1 MAFTYT
7 IVSEFLTKEEC
18 EIILNFSLKELELV
32 PSEIFTNE
40 DEDGGVYTDT
50 RKSNQVFYPYYQKFP
65 FLLEKM
71 SKLLNQHIFVKG
83 FDLDYENS
91 QFQFTEY
98 HPGGHFDWHMDVS
111 GKKITD
117 YDRYCSLVIQLNDGY
132 RDGDLQIKDEKKETL
147 TVEKGTGNLILFLS
161 NTSHRVVPVKSGI
174 RYTLVN
180 WVKLKQKK
188 DYKKTL
194 L

>member
-1 MAFTYT
+1 MA
-7 IVSEFLTKEEC
+7 SEFLTKEEC
-18 EIILNFSLKELELV
+18 NMILDFSLNELELV
-32 PSEIFTNE
+32 PSEILT
-40 DEDGGVYTDT
+40 DYTDGDVNT
-50 RKSNQVFYPYYQKFP
+50 NIRKSNQVFYPYYKKFP

-71 SKLLNQHIFVKG
+71 SKLLNEYIFVKG
-83 FDLDYENS
+83 FDLDFQES

-98 HPGGHFDWHMDVS
+98 HPGGHFDWHIDVS

-117 YDRYCSLVIQLNDGY
+117 YDRYCSLVIQLNDDY
-132 RDGDLQIKDEKKETL
+132 EEGDLQIKDINNETL
-147 TVEKGTGNLILFLS
+147 TVDKGTGNLILFLS
-161 NTSHRVVPVKSGI
+161 NISHRVIPVKNGI

-194 L
+194 I

>member
-7 IVSEFLTKEEC
+7 MVSEFLTKEEC
-18 EIILNFSLKELELV
+18 DMILDFSLKELVLG
-32 PSEIFTNE
+32 PSGIFNE
-40 DEDGGVYTDT
+40 EGLDGIYDDM
-50 RKSNQVFYPYYQKFP
+50 RISNQVFYPYYEKFP

-71 SKLLNQHIFVKG
+71 GKLLNQHIFVKG
-83 FDLDYENS
+83 FDLDFEKS

-98 HPGGHFDWHMDVS
+98 HPGGHFTWHRDVS

-117 YDRYCSLVIQLNDGY
+117 YDRYCSLVIQLNNEY
-132 RDGDLQIKDEKKETL
+132 EDGDLQIKDEKNEKL

-161 NTSHRVVPVKSGI
+161 NIEHRVVPVKSGI

-180 WVKLKQKK
+180 WVKLKEKK

>member
-7 IVSEFLTKEEC
+7 MVSEFLTKEEC
-18 EIILNFSLKELELV
+18 NMILDFSLTELKLE
-32 PSEIFTNE
+32 PSGIFNE
-40 DEDGGVYTDT
+40 YGRDGVYTDV
-50 RKSNQVFYPYYQKFP
+50 RKSNQVFYPYYEKFP

-71 SKLLNQHIFVKG
+71 SKLLNQYIFVKG
-83 FDLDYENS
+83 FDLDFEKS

-98 HPGGHFDWHMDVS
+98 HPGGHFDWHRDVS

-117 YDRYCSLVIQLNDGY
+117 YDRYCSLVIQLNNEY
-132 RDGDLQIKDEKKETL
+132 EDGDLQIKDEKNETL
-147 TVEKGTGNLILFLS
+147 TIEKGTGNLILFLS
-161 NTSHRVVPVKSGI
+161 NIEHRVVPVKSGV

>member
-18 EIILNFSLKELELV
+18 NMILDFSLTELKLE
-32 PSEIFTNE
+32 PSEIFNE
-40 DEDGGVYTDT
+40 SGLDGVYTDM
-50 RKSNQVFYPYYQKFP
+50 RISNQVFYQYYEKFP

-83 FDLDYENS
+83 FDLDFEKS

-98 HPGGHFDWHMDVS
+98 HPGGHFIWHRDVS
-111 GKKITD
+111 GQKITD
-117 YDRYCSLVIQLNDGY
+117 YDRYCSLVIQLNNEY
-132 RDGDLQIKDEKKETL
+132 EDGDLQIKDEKNETL
-147 TVEKGTGNLILFLS
+147 TIEKGTGNLILFLS
-161 NTSHRVVPVKSGI
+161 NIEHRVVPVKSGV

>member
-1 MAFTYT
+1 MAFRYT

-18 EIILNFSLKELELV
+18 NIILDFSLKNLKLV
-32 PSEIFTNE
+32 PSEIISKYS
-40 DEDGGVYTDT
+40 DGNIDANI
-50 RKSNQVFYPYYQKFP
+50 RKSNQVFFPYYKEFP

-71 SKLLNQHIFVKG
+71 SKLLNEHINVKG

-98 HPGGHFDWHMDVS
+98 STGDHFDWHRDVV
-111 GKKITD
+111 GDKITD
-117 YDRYCSLVIQLNDGY
+117 YDRYCSIVIQLNDEY
-132 RDGDLQIKDEKKETL
+132 VEGDLQIKGLENNSL
-147 TVEKGTGNLILFLS
+147 TIAKGVGNLVLFLS
-161 NTSHRVVPVKSGI
+161 SIEHRVVPVKSGT

-180 WVKLKQKK
+180 WVKLKAKK

>member
-7 IVSEFLTKEEC
+7 MVSEFLTKEEC
-18 EIILNFSLKELELV
+18 DLILNFSLKELELV
-32 PSEIFTNE
+32 PSEILT
-40 DEDGGVYTDT
+40 DYTDGDINT
-50 RKSNQVFYPYYQKFP
+50 NIRKSNQVFYPYYEKFP

-71 SKLLNQHIFVKG
+71 SKLLNEYIFVKG
-83 FDLDYENS
+83 FDLDFEES

-98 HPGGHFDWHMDVS
+98 HPGGHFGWHRDVS

-132 RDGDLQIKDEKKETL
+132 DEGDLQIKDEQNETL

-161 NTSHRVVPVKSGI
+161 NIEHRVVPVKSGI

-194 L
+194 I

>member
-7 IVSEFLTKEEC
+7 MVSEFLTKEEC
-18 EIILNFSLKELELV
+18 DMILDFSLTELELE
-32 PSEIFTNE
+32 PSKILTDYVDANLNTNIRE
-40 DEDGGVYTDT
+40 
-50 RKSNQVFYPYYQKFP
+50 SNQVFYPYYKKFP

-83 FDLDYENS
+83 FDLDFEES

-98 HPGGHFDWHMDVS
+98 HPGGHFDWHKDS
-111 GKKITD
+111 HGKKITD

-132 RDGDLQIKDEKKETL
+132 VDGDLQVKVENDETL
-147 TVEKGTGNLILFLS
+147 TVDRGVGNLILFLS
-161 NTSHRVVPVKSGI
+161 NMTHRVTPVESGI

-180 WVKLKQKK
+180 WVRLKQKK

>member
-1 MAFTYT
+1 MPFTYT
-7 IVSEFLTKEEC
+7 IEPNFLTKEEC
-18 EIILNFSLKELELV
+18 NQILDFSLKELELV
-32 PSEIFTNE
+32 PSKIVT
-40 DEDGGVYTDT
+40 DYMDGNVNTDV
-50 RKSNQVFYPYYQKFP
+50 RKSNQVFYPYYKKFP

-71 SKLLNQHIFVKG
+71 SELLNKHIFVKG
-83 FDLDYENS
+83 FDLDFEES

-98 HPGGHFDWHMDVS
+98 HPGGHFDWHRDAH

-117 YDRYCSLVIQLNDGY
+117 YDRYCSLVIQLNDEY
-132 RDGDLQIKDEKKETL
+132 DEGDLQIKDEQNQTL

-161 NTSHRVVPVKSGI
+161 NIEHRVVPVKSGI

-180 WVKLKQKK
+180 WVKLKQNK

>member
-1 MAFTYT
+1 MPFTYT
-7 IVSEFLTKEEC
+7 IEPAFLTKEEC
-18 EIILNFSLKELELV
+18 NLILDFSLRELELV
-32 PSEIFTNE
+32 PSEIVGDYME
-40 DEDGGVYTDT
+40 DNINTDV
-50 RKSNQVFYPYYQKFP
+50 RKSNQVFYPYYKKFP

-71 SKLLNQHIFVKG
+71 SELLNKHIFVKG
-83 FDLDYENS
+83 FDLDFERS

-98 HPGGHFDWHMDVS
+98 HPGGHFSWHRDAH

-132 RDGDLQIKDEKKETL
+132 EEGDLQIKDGKNETL

-161 NTSHRVVPVKSGI
+161 NIEHRVVPVKSGI

-180 WVKLKQKK
+180 WVKLKQQK

>member
-1 MAFTYT
+1 MAFRQT
-7 IVSEFLTKEEC
+7 IVPEFLTKEEC
-18 EIILNFSLKELELV
+18 DIILNFSLTELKLE
-32 PSEIFTNE
+32 PSEIIN
-40 DEDGGVYTDT
+40 DYTDGDVNT
-50 RKSNQVFYPYYQKFP
+50 KIRESNQVFYPYYKKFP

-71 SKLLNQHIFVKG
+71 SKLLNQYIFVKG
-83 FDLDYENS
+83 FDLDFENS

-98 HPGGHFDWHMDVS
+98 HPGGHFDWHRDS
-111 GKKITD
+111 YGKKITD

-132 RDGDLQIKDEKKETL
+132 GDGDLQIKDEQNEIQ
-147 TVEKGTGNLILFLS
+147 TVEKGIGNLILFLS
-161 NTSHRVVPVKSGI
+161 NIEHRVVPVKSGI

-180 WVKLKQKK
+180 WVKLKQIK

>member
-1 MAFTYT
+1 MPFTYT
-7 IVSEFLTKEEC
+7 IEPTFLTKEEC
-18 EIILNFSLKELELV
+18 DLILDFSLKELKLV
-32 PSEIFTNE
+32 PSEILT
-40 DEDGGVYTDT
+40 DYTDGDINIDV
-50 RKSNQVFYPYYQKFP
+50 RKSNQAFYPYYKKFS

-71 SKLLNQHIFVKG
+71 TNLLNQHILVKG
-83 FDLDYENS
+83 FDLDFEES

-98 HPGGHFDWHMDVS
+98 HPGGHFGWHRDVS

-117 YDRYCSLVIQLNDGY
+117 YDRYCSLVIQLNDEYGE
-132 RDGDLQIKDEKKETL
+132 GDLQIKDDQNETL

-161 NTSHRVVPVKSGI
+161 NIEHRVVPVKSGI

>member
-7 IVSEFLTKEEC
+7 TVSEFLTKEEC
-18 EIILNFSLKELELV
+18 DMILDFSLKELELV
-32 PSEIFTNE
+32 PSEILT
-40 DEDGGVYTDT
+40 DYTDGDINNDI
-50 RKSNQVFYPYYQKFP
+50 RKSNQAFYPYYKKFP

-71 SKLLNQHIFVKG
+71 SNLLNQHIFVKG
-83 FDLDYENS
+83 FDLDYEES

-98 HPGGHFDWHMDVS
+98 HPGGHFDWHKDVS

-117 YDRYCSLVIQLNDGY
+117 YDRYCSLVIQLNDDY
-132 RDGDLQIKDEKKETL
+132 VDGDLQIKDTKNETL
-147 TVEKGTGNLILFLS
+147 TIEKGTGNLALFLS
-161 NTSHRVVPVKSGI
+161 NITHRVVPVKSGI

>member
-7 IVSEFLTKEEC
+7 MVSEFLTKEEC
-18 EIILNFSLKELELV
+18 DTILDFSLKELELV
-32 PSEIFTNE
+32 PSKIVT
-40 DEDGGVYTDT
+40 DYTDDNINT
-50 RKSNQVFYPYYQKFP
+50 NIRESNQVFYPYYEKFP

-71 SKLLNQHIFVKG
+71 RKLLNQYIFVKG
-83 FDLDYENS
+83 FDLDFEQS
-91 QFQFTEY
+91 QFQFTQY
-98 HPGGHFDWHMDVS
+98 YPGGHFGWHRDAH

-117 YDRYCSLVIQLNDGY
+117 YDRYCSLVIQLNEEYDE
-132 RDGDLQIKDEKKETL
+132 GDLQIKDNQNETL

-161 NTSHRVVPVKSGI
+161 NIEHRVVPVKSGV

>member
-1 MAFTYT
+1 MPFTYT
-7 IVSEFLTKEEC
+7 IESTFLTKEEC
-18 EIILNFSLKELELV
+18 DLILDFSLKELKLV
-32 PSEIFTNE
+32 PSEILTNYT
-40 DEDGGVYTDT
+40 DGGDVNTDI
-50 RKSNQVFYPYYQKFP
+50 RKSNQVFYPYYKKFP

-71 SKLLNQHIFVKG
+71 SKLLNQHIFVNG
-83 FDLDYENS
+83 FDLDFKES

-98 HPGGHFDWHMDVS
+98 HPGGHFGWHRDAH

-117 YDRYCSLVIQLNDGY
+117 YDRYCSLVIQLNDEYGE
-132 RDGDLQIKDEKKETL
+132 GDLQIKDDQNGTL

-161 NTSHRVVPVKSGI
+161 NIEHRVVPVKSGI

>member
-7 IVSEFLTKEEC
+7 IVPEFLTKEEC
-18 EIILNFSLKELELV
+18 NVILHFSLKELQLV
-32 PSEIFTNE
+32 PSEIVNS
-40 DEDGGVYTDT
+40 YTDGMVDT
-50 RKSNQVFYPYYQKFP
+50 DIRKSNQVFFPYYTKFP

-71 SKLLNQHIFVKG
+71 SRLLSQHINVKG
-83 FDLDYENS
+83 FDLDYKDS

-98 HPGGHFDWHMDVS
+98 NTGDHFGWHKDVV
-111 GKKITD
+111 GNKITD
-117 YDRYCSLVIQLNDGY
+117 YDRYCSLVIQLNDDY
-132 RDGDLQIKDEKKETL
+132 NDGDLQIKDNKNETL
-147 TVEKGTGNLILFLS
+147 TIEKGTGNLILFLS
-161 NTSHRVVPVKSGI
+161 NIEHRVIPVKNGT

-180 WVKLKQKK
+180 WVKLIQKK